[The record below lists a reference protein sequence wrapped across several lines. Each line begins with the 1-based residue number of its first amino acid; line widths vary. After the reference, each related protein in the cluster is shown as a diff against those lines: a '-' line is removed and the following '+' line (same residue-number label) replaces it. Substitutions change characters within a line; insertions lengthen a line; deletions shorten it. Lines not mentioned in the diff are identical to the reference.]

1 MLTTICLYV
10 CLTSTLGLGL
20 IGIFYC
26 DAEPMGGTA

>member
-10 CLTSTLGLGL
+10 CLTSILGLGL

-26 DAEPMGGTA
+26 DAETMDGAA